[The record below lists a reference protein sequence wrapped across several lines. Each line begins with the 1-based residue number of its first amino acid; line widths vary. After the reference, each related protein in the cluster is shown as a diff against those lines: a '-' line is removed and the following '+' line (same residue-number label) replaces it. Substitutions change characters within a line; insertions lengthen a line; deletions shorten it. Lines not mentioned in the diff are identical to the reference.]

1 MSRQAIRAATHR
13 ALETRVRLLQSYP
26 QWEEWRRQAQA
37 VKAASLSRL
46 DELPGRGQEQENHY
60 FPLILAISPRGE
72 KPGTRG
78 GGSEI
83 QPDDGILS

>member
-13 ALETRVRLLQSYP
+13 ALETRARLLQSYP

-46 DELPGRGQEQENHY
+46 DELPGRLQEQENHY
-60 FPLILAISPRGE
+60 FPLSLAISPRGGKARDE
-72 KPGTRG
+72 GRR
-78 GGSEI
+78 
-83 QPDDGILS
+83 Q